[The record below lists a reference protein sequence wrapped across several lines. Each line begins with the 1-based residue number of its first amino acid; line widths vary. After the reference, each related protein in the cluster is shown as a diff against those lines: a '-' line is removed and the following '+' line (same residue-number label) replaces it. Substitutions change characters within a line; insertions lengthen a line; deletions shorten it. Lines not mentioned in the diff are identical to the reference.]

1 MDNALATVAGAFQNL
16 GENAESEQG
25 LQNCIRKRPMTTR
38 RFYARPKNFSADT
51 VSLDESETRHLR
63 DVLRLKAGDNVNVFD
78 GIGNEFE
85 CRIASIDKRSS
96 QLSIVSKVDPTAP
109 ESNLDL
115 TICASILKGE
125 KTDFAVQKLVEL
137 GVNKFVPMLSA
148 RCDVKIKDTAKRVD
162 RWRKIAFEAAK
173 QCGRAKLMS
182 IGEVENFIELLQ
194 NHTIDLQKPA
204 RSKGENTSQFVLF
217 SERDG
222 ETFNIE
228 STPTSLTAFLGPE
241 GGWDDAELNLAKKL
255 QIPIFTLH
263 GRIMKADTAAIA
275 ISAVLQHRFGDLN

>member
-1 MDNALATVAGAFQNL
+1 
-16 GENAESEQG
+16 
-25 LQNCIRKRPMTTR
+25 MTTR
-38 RFYARPKNFSADT
+38 RFYAPPENFSADN
-51 VSLDESETRHLR
+51 VSLDEGETRHLR
-63 DVLRLKAGDNVNVFD
+63 NVLRLTTGDVVNVFD
-78 GIGNEFE
+78 GGGREFE
-85 CRIASIDKRSS
+85 CRVEDIQKRSTD
-96 QLSIVSKVDPTAP
+96 LSILKEVQPTAP

-115 TICASILKGE
+115 TVCAAILKGD

-137 GVNKFVPMLSA
+137 GVNNFTPMITA
-148 RCDVKIKDTAKRVD
+148 RCDVKQKDAAKRVE

-182 IGEVENFIELLQ
+182 ISEVENFSELLR
-194 NHTIDLQKPA
+194 KPVPMN
-204 RSKGENTSQFVLF
+204 RDKGEKILF

-222 ETFNIE
+222 ETFTIE

-241 GGWDDAELNLAKKL
+241 GGWDDAELKTAKDL
-255 QIPIFTLH
+255 GVPIFTLH

>member
-1 MDNALATVAGAFQNL
+1 
-16 GENAESEQG
+16 
-25 LQNCIRKRPMTTR
+25 MTTR
-38 RFYARPKNFSADT
+38 RFYSPPEKFSVDT
-51 VSLDESETRHLR
+51 VSLDERETRHLR
-63 DVLRLKAGDNVNVFD
+63 DVLRLKAGEHVNVFD
-78 GIGNEFE
+78 GVGNEFE
-85 CRIASIDKRSS
+85 CRIDSIEKRSTT
-96 QLSIVSKVDPTAP
+96 LSIISKVEAMAP

-115 TICASILKGE
+115 TICAAILKGD

-137 GVNKFVPMLSA
+137 GVNKFVPMLTA
-148 RCDVKIKDTAKRVD
+148 RCEVKIKDATKRVE

-173 QCGRAKLMS
+173 QCGRAKLMK
-182 IGEVENFIELLQ
+182 IGEVERFDEL
-194 NHTIDLQKPA
+194 LQKPA
-204 RSKGENTSQFVLF
+204 RSKGETESQLILF

-241 GGWDDAELNLAKKL
+241 GGWDDTELKTAKDL
-255 QIPIFTLH
+255 GIPIFTLH